1 MKRNSPTVDSMKIQ
15 KPLDR
20 FIENFY
26 LNTSLTRDEHHSDW
40 HKKGSCPPLDP
51 DLWKHFLAGE
61 IHTNWWDTLPENV
74 LDDSFE
80 NVIKNPSSQIDL
92 TRRYKKLCALIG
104 KDAVHNLAEAEIGNP
119 RHIVLDGMKIEHHDL
134 ALVYEANEIKR
145 PEYKKSFGMF
155 LDLLGL
161 EKGECK
167 NREAQF
173 ASKDSVFVKPGT
185 AQAKNFEEELGFLY
199 TKSGWENR
207 NLKKFAESLEEIRKT
222 MI

>member
-1 MKRNSPTVDSMKIQ
+1 MLGVLKSIFQTFFVSKQTMEVKADEENESLDIALANNLSPQLESLEKET
-15 KPLDR
+15 LDILYEIVSDGDPISR
-20 FIENFY
+20 FKE
-26 LNTSLTRDEHHSDW
+26 
-40 HKKGSCPPLDP
+40 
-51 DLWKHFLAGE
+51 
-61 IHTNWWDTLPENV
+61 
-74 LDDSFE
+74 
-80 NVIKNPSSQIDL
+80 
-92 TRRYKKLCALIG
+92 
-104 KDAVHNLAEAEIGNP
+104 
-119 RHIVLDGMKIEHHDL
+119 
-134 ALVYEANEIKR
+134 YEANEIKR